1 MCLNLLNNSFVQNS
15 LTDTPIILILFPST
29 LAIKNIVENNE
40 YPVIQIFEFEKKEN
54 EWETSD
60 LSKSDIVDK
69 GKFREVYKKINN
81 N

>member
-1 MCLNLLNNSFVQNS
+1 MLLSVCLS
-15 LTDTPIILILFPST
+15 
-29 LAIKNIVENNE
+29 AIKNIVENNE

-69 GKFREVYKKINN
+69 DKFLEVYKTILEIKHN
-81 N
+81 